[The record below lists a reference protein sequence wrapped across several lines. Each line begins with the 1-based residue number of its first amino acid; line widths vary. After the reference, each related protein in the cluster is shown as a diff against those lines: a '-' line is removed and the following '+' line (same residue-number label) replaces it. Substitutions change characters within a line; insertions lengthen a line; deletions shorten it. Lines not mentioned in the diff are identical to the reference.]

1 MRDPHLNPGCAFLP
15 ALGVLLETIPSVSA
29 NQWHLAANLKLLTR
43 GSLLLIP
50 LQLGKNYPE
59 ISSIHCEKEKK
70 IIMKEEKGEKK
81 QNKEKKNAS
90 KGHQI

>member
-1 MRDPHLNPGCAFLP
+1 M
-15 ALGVLLETIPSVSA
+15 
-29 NQWHLAANLKLLTR
+29 LLTR

-70 IIMKEEKGEKK
+70 IIMKEEKGKKK
-81 QNKEKKNAS
+81 QNKEKKIPVKVATSNLGLLQKLLILQEQHPES
-90 KGHQI
+90 TKT